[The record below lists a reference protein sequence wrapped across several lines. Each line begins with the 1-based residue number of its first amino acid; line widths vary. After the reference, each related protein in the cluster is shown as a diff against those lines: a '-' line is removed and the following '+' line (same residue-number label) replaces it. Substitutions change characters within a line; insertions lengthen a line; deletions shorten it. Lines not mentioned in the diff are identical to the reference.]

1 MDYTKRTSIE
11 DLYRLCKKLEIKNII
26 ICRTN
31 ELKNYLK
38 NKKIQNYILNLDN
51 YGNGS
56 HWVAYSPKYK
66 LYFDSYAQPP
76 PLEIPKNTKL
86 ASNKKELQ
94 TIEATDCGAL
104 CCLWLYYI
112 NNKSNTAY
120 YNLFR
125 DVYK

>member
-11 DLYRLCKKLEIKNII
+11 DLYRLCDKLDIKNVM
-26 ICRTN
+26 ICRTDQ
-31 ELKNYLK
+31 LKNYLK

-51 YGNGS
+51 HGSGS

-76 PLEIPKNTKL
+76 PSQIPKGTKL

-94 TIEATDCGAL
+94 TLEATDCGGL

-112 NNKSNTAY
+112 NNKSNAAY
-120 YNLFR
+120 YNLFK
-125 DVYK
+125 DVY